1 MAKLTIAVP
10 SKGRIMDATYT
21 FFAEAGIPIERSAT
35 AREYVGGVKGVAGA
49 EVLFMS
55 SSEIAANL
63 VAGTVHL
70 GVTGEDLLRE
80 ASSELDASVTLIKAL
95 AFGYADV
102 VVAVPSAWIDVAN
115 MADLD
120 DVCVEFRQKHKRPL
134 RVATKY
140 SALTRR
146 FFATHGLTDYRIVE
160 SAGATEGAPTAGLAE
175 IIVDIT
181 TTGATLAANNLKI
194 LRDGIILNSQ
204 AQLAASLDARWSKA
218 TKETLA
224 RMLDMMAAHD
234 KAASTVIVRFQMAK
248 KATQLIRRFEKAG
261 CVIAKAPPP
270 EGELQCPENTLY
282 STVRDLR
289 SAGARGI
296 TVRAADY
303 LFGENNPLYDDFEKK
318 LKNRK

>member
-1 MAKLTIAVP
+1 MAKLTVAVP
-10 SKGRIMDATYT
+10 SKGRIMDAAYA
-21 FFAEAGIPIERSAT
+21 FFAEAGIPIERPAT
-35 AREYVGGVKGVAGA
+35 AREYVGKVKGVAGV

-80 ASSELDASVTLIKAL
+80 ASSDLDASVALIKAL

-102 VVAVPSAWIDVAN
+102 VVAVPGAWIDVAN

-120 DVCVEFRQKHKRPL
+120 DVCAEFRQRHKRPL

-160 SAGATEGAPTAGLAE
+160 STGATEGAPTAGLAE

-181 TTGATLAANNLKI
+181 TTGATLAANNLKL
-194 LRDGIILNSQ
+194 LRDGVILKSQ
-204 AQLAASLDARWSKA
+204 AQLAASLNNRWTRAAKD
-218 TKETLA
+218 TLA
-224 RMLDMMAAHD
+224 RVLDMVAAHD
-234 KAASTVIVRFQMAK
+234 KAASTIIVRFQLAK
-248 KATQLIRRFEKAG
+248 KASGLIRGFEQDG
-261 CVIAKAPPP
+261 CVIAKSPPP
-270 EGELQCPENTLY
+270 EGELQCPQDRLY
-282 STVRDLR
+282 GTVRDLR

-296 TVRAADY
+296 TVRVADY
-303 LFGENNPLYDDFEKK
+303 LFGENNPLYDDFEQK